1 MPALSVLMP
10 AYNSI
15 STLEKAVA
23 SVQWQTFKDWELVI
37 VDDGSSDDTLVLAR
51 RLASADPRIRVI
63 AAAHTGRGGARNA
76 AIEAARAG
84 LMIHCDSDDVY
95 FPNAFEKVVA
105 RMSGDDEVDLAGPD
119 LVLYRS
125 ERPRGWFVRDY
136 PQTHEQI
143 VDHIDKNIML
153 VRVCTHR
160 RSAVERAGMFN
171 PEVAVLEDWEWLQR
185 CRIAGLRFGSVPGPL
200 FSYRHDLVR
209 PLRSHLS
216 HQRAVAGYRAR
227 IALHGQLPEGVRPG
241 RMRELFWL
249 ARYPGHVVRDYFLH
263 PSARQVSRREWG
275 SDWPPP
281 RSLLI

>member
-105 RMSGDDEVDLAGPD
+105 RMSGDDEVDLLANQSIYIPVET
-119 LVLYRS
+119 L
-125 ERPRGWFVRDY
+125 
-136 PQTHEQI
+136 
-143 VDHIDKNIML
+143 
-153 VRVCTHR
+153 HR
-160 RSAVERAGMFN
+160 LENRTDEDIHLI
-171 PEVAVLEDWEWLQR
+171 EVQ
-185 CRIAGLRFGSVPGPL
+185 CG
-200 FSYRHDLVR
+200 
-209 PLRSHLS
+209 
-216 HQRAVAGYRAR
+216 
-227 IALHGQLPEGVRPG
+227 
-241 RMRELFWL
+241 
-249 ARYPGHVVRDYFLH
+249 DYFGEDDIE
-263 PSARQVSRREWG
+263 RFEDRYGRV
-275 SDWPPP
+275 
-281 RSLLI
+281 